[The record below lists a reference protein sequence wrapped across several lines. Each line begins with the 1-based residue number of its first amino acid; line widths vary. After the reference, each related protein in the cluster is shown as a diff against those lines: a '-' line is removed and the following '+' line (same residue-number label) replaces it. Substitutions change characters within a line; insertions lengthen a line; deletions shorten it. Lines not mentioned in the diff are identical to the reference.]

1 MKYLKSYK
9 LYESKSG
16 MEDVIL
22 SCFEEQIDSEKIFI
36 LKEDTSKDLYFINLD
51 LTEIFDKRPDN
62 HSIRSEEHTSELQSR
77 VDI

>member
-36 LKEDTSKDLYFINLD
+36 LKEDTSKDLY
-51 LTEIFDKRPDN
+51 
-62 HSIRSEEHTSELQSR
+62 
-77 VDI
+77 